1 MASFTIPGN
10 GLLYKF
16 WKKRLEKSQ
25 RMVKRYENTVVDI
38 SLIQLPTPST
48 MIIKFSTTNNGHRYE
63 LVIQGRYHELYKSQ
77 QDGDAINPED
87 IKAELIIRQNIS
99 DAYRINE

>member
-25 RMVKRYENTVVDI
+25 KMVKRYENTVVDI

-48 MIIKFSTTNNGHRYE
+48 MIIKFTTTNNGNRYE
-63 LVIQGRYHELYKSQ
+63 LVIQGKYHELYKAQ
-77 QDGDAINPED
+77 QDGDTITPEEVQ
-87 IKAELIIRQNIS
+87 AELIIRQS
-99 DAYRINE
+99 FSGAYRINE